1 LDQPF
6 LKVEKTEI
14 KYIII
19 LDNIYYNMT
28 VIMTI
33 YLIGAILC
41 YIVMNISSAL
51 NYLNKYQNEY
61 DKFTIEERLFSKD
74 RASALVYGQMNNFI
88 SNIILTLC

>member
-1 LDQPF
+1 
-6 LKVEKTEI
+6 
-14 KYIII
+14 
-19 LDNIYYNMT
+19 
-28 VIMTI
+28 MTI